1 MLTRSIRKNDIV
13 ADLVVETPSL
23 ARVFESFGINYCCEG
38 NKPLAEAAHEKG
50 IDVDALVVMLNVG
63 AAGPS
68 DRSVPNPASLS
79 TPELVDHIVDSHH
92 AYLRR
97 ELPRLVELTRKV
109 ASSHGEEDSRLYEV
123 ADTMAHLA
131 AELRSHLETEED
143 ELFPALTR
151 GADDGRCRDDD
162 CAQGA
167 ADGGDAKTAM
177 VAQLIAEHRETA
189 NALERLR
196 TATDEFTLPEWACNT
211 YRAMLAAL
219 EEFEEDIRAHMHLEN
234 NALFPRIAR

>member
-13 ADLVVETPSL
+13 ADLVVESPAL

-38 NKPLAEAAHEKG
+38 NKPLADTAYEKG
-50 IDVDALVVMLNVG
+50 IDVDALIVMLNVG
-63 AAGPS
+63 ATGPS
-68 DRSVPNPASLS
+68 DRTVVNPASLS
-79 TPELVDHIVDSHH
+79 TPELIEHIVDSHH

-109 ASSHGEEDSRLYEV
+109 ASSHGDEDSRLYEV

-131 AELRSHLETEED
+131 AELRSHLETEEN

-151 GADDGRCRDDD
+151 GADDGRCSDDNCARD
-162 CAQGA
+162 AG
-167 ADGGDAKTAM
+167 DGGGVQTTM
-177 VAQLIAEHRETA
+177 VGQLIAEHRETA

-196 TATDEFTLPEWACNT
+196 TATDEFTLPDWACNT

-219 EEFEEDIRAHMHLEN
+219 EEFDEDTRAHMHLEN